1 MEAFIGMLS
10 ATGFN
15 FAPRGWEFCHG
26 QMLSISRYS
35 ALFAV
40 LGTTYGGNG
49 QTTFALPDLRGRAP
63 IGFGQGPGLQRY
75 ELGQL
80 GGSEKVTLDPNQIP
94 AHTHNVSTAATS
106 AKAPAGNLLATGPLS
121 LDQPLGSVTTSATG
135 GGQPHDN
142 MPPYLVMN
150 WIICVEGIFP
160 SRP

>member
-1 MEAFIGMLS
+1 MEAFLGML
-10 ATGFN
+10 AVTGFN

-26 QMLSISRYS
+26 QMMSISQNS

-49 QTTFALPDLRGRAP
+49 QTTFALPDLRGRVP

-80 GGSEKVTLDPNQIP
+80 GGSEKVTLDVNQIP
-94 AHTHNVSTAATS
+94 AHTHNVPTAATA
-106 AKAPAGNLLATGPLS
+106 AKAPAGDLLATGSLAVDQSLS
-121 LDQPLGSVTTSATG
+121 SVTTSATG
-135 GGQPHDN
+135 AGQPHDN

-150 WIICVEGIFP
+150 WIICVQGIFP